1 MDQDKLCAVRIN
13 LRKLDGYQTLS
24 SGYQNSMEE
33 DIFLLTN
40 ASTDWDD
47 DLAERV
53 KKRYLLW
60 QEIAEAD
67 NTKVKAFLSI
77 YGLPLW
83 INPGVSNY
91 LNQYYKEVLGII
103 GDSKQIDEEM
113 QAKIREAHVRYEE
126 WAEEAWRDNQ
136 DDKEVSRRVRASLGL
151 D

>member
-1 MDQDKLCAVRIN
+1 MDQEKLWDVGIKLC
-13 LRKLDGYQTLS
+13 KLDGYQTLS
-24 SGYQNSMEE
+24 LDYQNSIKE

-60 QEIAEAD
+60 QEVAEAD

-83 INPGVSNY
+83 ISPSSSNY
-91 LNQYYKEVLGII
+91 LNEYYKAVLRII
-103 GDSKQIDEEM
+103 GDSKRIDEKM

-126 WAEEAWRDNQ
+126 LAEEAWRDN
-136 DDKEVSRRVRASLGL
+136 KESNEVSRNVRASLGL

>member
-1 MDQDKLCAVRIN
+1 MDQEKLCAVRIN
-13 LRKLDGYQTLS
+13 LRKLDGYQTLN

-47 DLAERV
+47 DLAEKV

-77 YGLPLW
+77 YGLPIW
-83 INPGVSNY
+83 INPNVSNY
-91 LNQYYKEVLGII
+91 LNQY
-103 GDSKQIDEEM
+103 
-113 QAKIREAHVRYEE
+113 
-126 WAEEAWRDNQ
+126 
-136 DDKEVSRRVRASLGL
+136 
-151 D
+151 